1 MIKVYTEVLGYNNLM
16 YRYVSLPKSISLADL
31 AYYTLASYLSEEY
44 LDFVIERTSFC
55 MSKL

>member
-31 AYYTLASYLSEEY
+31 AY
-44 LDFVIERTSFC
+44 
-55 MSKL
+55 